1 MMKKVLVTGGSKG
14 IGLETIKTFVA
25 QGYTVITCARSIE
38 TWREVI
44 FSNPELSDVDF
55 QTVDLSD
62 NSQVDNLFSHIKSAY
77 GELDIAVNNAS
88 PALGSG
94 GTFSEVDIDALFKT
108 LISDF
113 WSHALCLKH
122 ELQLMSKG
130 ASIVNVSSVNGIR
143 PTPNA
148 SMYSASKHGLE
159 GLTHSVALEAIKNGI
174 RINAVAPGVTWTP
187 RWEER
192 QATQNP
198 SIRIEVEG
206 VVPIKRFAVT
216 SEIAN
221 AIEWLCSDKSSY
233 VVGHTLVVDGGL
245 SLT

>member
-1 MMKKVLVTGGSKG
+1 MKKVLVTGGSKG
-14 IGLETIKTFVA
+14 IGLETVKTFVS
-25 QGYTVITCARSIE
+25 QGHTVITCARSIE

-44 FSNPELSDVDF
+44 LSNPELSDVDF

-62 NSQVDNLFSHIKSAY
+62 NQQVDNLFSHIKSAY
-77 GELDIAVNNAS
+77 GALDIAVNNAS
-88 PALGSG
+88 PTLGSG
-94 GTFSEVDIDALFKT
+94 GTFSEVAVDALFNT
-108 LISDF
+108 LVSDF

-130 ASIVNVSSVNGIR
+130 ATIVNISSVNGIR

-159 GLTHSVALEAIKNGI
+159 GLTRSVALEAIKDGI
-174 RINAVAPGVTWTP
+174 RINSVAPGVTWTS

-198 SIRIEVEG
+198 SIRSEVES
-206 VVPIKRFAVT
+206 VVPIKRFAVP
-216 SEIAN
+216 SEVVN
-221 AIEWLCSDKSSY
+221 AIEWLCSEKSSY